1 MEEDMGSGLKMK
13 GQDEFIGKNGKF
25 TKRRYKDTKHAILY
39 RRMNNLKMHLRLTSP
54 KLSAVSTVSKSKEEI
69 ENYDKSNKDFSDRI
83 NKINNDEVATVS
95 KSNRVAEPESEDKL
109 NEYKKRVV
117 TSQGNN

>member
-1 MEEDMGSGLKMK
+1 
-13 GQDEFIGKNGKF
+13 
-25 TKRRYKDTKHAILY
+25 
-39 RRMNNLKMHLRLTSP
+39 MNNLKTHLRLTSP